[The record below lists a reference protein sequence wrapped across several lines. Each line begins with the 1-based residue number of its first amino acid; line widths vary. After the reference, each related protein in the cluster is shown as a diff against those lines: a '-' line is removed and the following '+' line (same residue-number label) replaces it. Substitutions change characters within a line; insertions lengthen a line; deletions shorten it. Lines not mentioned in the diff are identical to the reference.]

1 MNRLNERVM
10 RKRLNNMALKSSIK
24 KDEENDEDLVESKE
38 NENLNLLTKK
48 FGMYLKR
55 KGNKGN

>member
-1 MNRLNERVM
+1 
-10 RKRLNNMALKSSIK
+10 MALKSSIK